1 MTEGGPQ
8 EQTRRKRR
16 RRRRRRGGGAAG
28 AAIAPSAI
36 APPQAAPVPAPS
48 VPPEPAPAPPGGPP
62 DLRARLRAGILAFLS
77 RHQETQVTTLLDA
90 LRPQFPRFERAE
102 ETATLEVLHELATAN
117 VIMPGVD
124 RGHLG
129 WPWLR
134 VTEHGRQVIR
144 QGRPI
149 PFDPDQYMAAAQP
162 RLADLSPLALEVLR
176 EAVATYHRGYVRS
189 SAMLLGTASEL
200 VMMQLIDAFVAGRP
214 EKDRERLTALMADK
228 SIYARYRIFRDEFE
242 RARDSLKVPDTLSKD
257 IEAIVDL
264 VFNAVRLTRNEAGHP
279 SGAPLNAVLVAT
291 TLQAFLEYADRIARL
306 SAYLREPAAGKPA
319 PPKRRRRSRR
329 AKST

>member
-1 MTEGGPQ
+1 MSEGEQQ
-8 EQTRRKRR
+8 EQVRRKRR
-16 RRRRRRGGGAAG
+16 RRRRRRGAG
-28 AAIAPSAI
+28 APAPAATAQPQAVTPVPSAI
-36 APPQAAPVPAPS
+36 PA
-48 VPPEPAPAPPGGPP
+48 VPEPAPAFPAAPQ
-62 DLRARLRAGILAFLS
+62 DLRTRLRAGILDFLN

-90 LRPQFPRFERAE
+90 LRQQLPRFDRTE
-102 ETATLEVLHELATAN
+102 ETAALEVLHELVTAN

-134 VTEHGRQVIR
+134 VTEYGRQVIR
-144 QGRPI
+144 QGKPL
-149 PFDPDQYMAAAQP
+149 PFDPDQYLAAAQP
-162 RLADLSPLALEVLR
+162 HLADMPPLALEVLR

-214 EKDRERLTALMADK
+214 EKERERLNAVMADK
-228 SIYARYRIFRDEFE
+228 SIYARYRIFREEFD
-242 RARDSLKVPDTLSKD
+242 RGHDGLKIPDALSKD

-279 SGAPLNAVLVAT
+279 SGVPWDSMVEGDMPLAQT
-291 TLQAFLEYADRIARL
+291 RGRRARL
-306 SAYLREPAAGKPA
+306 VEGIR
-319 PPKRRRRSRR
+319 
-329 AKST
+329 